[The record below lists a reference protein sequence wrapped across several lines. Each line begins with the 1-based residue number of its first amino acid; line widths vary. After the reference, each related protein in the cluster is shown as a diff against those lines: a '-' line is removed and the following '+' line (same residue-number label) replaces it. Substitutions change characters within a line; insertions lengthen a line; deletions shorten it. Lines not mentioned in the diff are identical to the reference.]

1 MLKAEPLK
9 PTAEFAEI
17 APEGRA
23 KIDARFIGQLVHKH
37 ASGKAGPGG
46 EYHLLCEVVRG
57 VRKDAELEAT
67 VQWAFETFGAEEMR
81 LLVEEGGLPLAE
93 AAQAKRRRQKNDDWS
108 DPANAWL
115 NAELA
120 RRQAERL
127 DRQIEEIAEHAKR
140 APLALLVGAGA
151 SRPKPSEVP
160 LYHELAWEL
169 TGEPYA
175 RCDEDP
181 GACFDVA
188 CHSKGGRI
196 YQEVADRI
204 RTATEPNPIHHLAVR
219 MLKTGAAASIVTTNW
234 DTLLEAAA
242 AKAGMEI
249 GRWPREERGQGAGL
263 RAEGVVHLHGVADRP
278 DSMLVSKS
286 DLDGHYE
293 KESEARFAQEM
304 LGDRS
309 ILCVGYSFRD
319 IMIRKIH
326 AAIAGK
332 ERARNQRRRT
342 FSLVKRESDSPDW
355 EGTIR
360 ALEGAGIEPVP
371 YDRHGDVPEIL
382 ERIAHAIERDAYAEQ
397 RRLEELGAAGAR
409 PDTSWGEVEDLL
421 REGDARLTHFL
432 RRARPEDWACEA
444 FLQHG
449 AGKLVGSDGTEKGA
463 RGFARWL
470 CAGLDTRRIETILWL
485 AAKSG
490 QKAGGVLGEHLAGAL
505 AGNSGD
511 LATGSLLKAGMFLA
525 AQGRTARAPYRYG
538 TGIPLSE
545 VAARCSEAGRHE
557 LGIALWIEAI
567 RVEAGAEEQRSDA
580 PAAIAR
586 VRPRTPADEG
596 FARQTYEIAVEPF
609 LRSTCTEV
617 WDACRRAIED
627 YQRILDATADATPF
641 DDWSFMRPTI
651 EEHEQDESRRDRTSH
666 LIIDA
671 ARDALGAMAR
681 GSRTERS
688 AWTTAVREASG
699 VGSELLRR
707 LAVHGVGSD
716 ERQGAA
722 RKLRWLARSGLI
734 DDDGCRPEVYGLLL
748 AQWKKA
754 PAAERRLIEAKLST
768 GRIGRRKRRDR
779 KRYDLLIELD
789 RRRLGREAKRYLT
802 ALQERYPVWKPN
814 PHARFRYYVETG
826 PMFGTKPEGWT
837 SAELVEAWRKSGS
850 RALDEVIDDEG
861 WRNWPPDAPNAEGCR
876 DAVEAAAR
884 ADREWGRALAGRL
897 ARRRNWTHEAWSAL
911 ARALAARMDLEELLE
926 WTRGVW
932 WRRMAGGETWRALR
946 PVAERLAKLLGEGD
960 GTQAAIRTGI
970 ARLEE
975 WASEGLRHE
984 QGPRHGDWTNHC
996 DNTTSG
1002 AAVYGLVCMA
1012 ASGKSRPAHR
1022 EAALNALSRL
1032 WEEGGIARK
1041 YTATLAGNVMAGFM
1055 ANASDWTEK
1064 RLLTAL
1070 DTDENP
1076 ELRELLWNAVRYSPP
1091 LTLDQYRRLKAGMHG
1106 WMKTAPE
1113 SKNAREWAQRY
1124 AASMA
1129 GDLLGKEARGRYE
1142 DWTIHDLPSK
1152 SRAEIV
1158 EAVAYAVWAELPD
1171 ESRREMP
1178 WWSDLVKPL
1187 WEDVL
1192 EHSEEPVSPAEQ
1204 RRFLHC
1210 FAFLDEDEQDEFR
1223 SLFVKGPA
1231 IAPERFLNPGYG
1243 PRGEPIRNR
1252 RAALEIAIHCAESY
1266 VEGDARTWEP
1276 ASRTIRGWLEEGMED
1291 SLTRLGRRV
1300 LAAIGS

>member
-1 MLKAEPLK
+1 MLKAEPLR

-17 APEGRA
+17 APQGG
-23 KIDARFIGQLVHKH
+23 KKVDARFIGQLVHKH

-57 VRKDAELEAT
+57 VREDAELEVT
-67 VQWAFETFGAEEMR
+67 VQWAFETFGMEEMR

-93 AAQAKRRRQKNDDWS
+93 AAQARRRRQENDDWS

-120 RRQAERL
+120 KRQSERL
-127 DRQIEEIAEHAKR
+127 DQQIEEIAAHAKR
-140 APLALLVGAGA
+140 APLALLIGAGA
-151 SRPKPSEVP
+151 SRPEPSEAP

-169 TGEPYA
+169 TGESYA
-175 RCDEDP
+175 RCVEDP

-188 CHSKGGRI
+188 CHRKGRRI

-204 RTATEPNPIHHLAVR
+204 RTASEPNRIHHLAVR
-219 MLKTGAAASIVTTNW
+219 MLETGAAASIVTTNW
-234 DTLLEAAA
+234 DTLIEAAA
-242 AKAGMEI
+242 TKAGTEI
-249 GRWPREERGQGAGL
+249 GQWPREERDAGAGL

-278 DSMLVSKS
+278 DNMLVSKW
-286 DLDGHYE
+286 DLDRHYE
-293 KESEARFAQEM
+293 EESEARFTQEL

-319 IMIRKIH
+319 VMIGKIH
-326 AAIAGK
+326 AAIAGR

-342 FSLVKRESDSPDW
+342 FSLVKRESGSPDW
-355 EGTIR
+355 GRTIR
-360 ALEGAGIEPVP
+360 ALEGAGIEPVL
-371 YDRHGDVPEIL
+371 YDRHDDVPEIL

-409 PDTSWGEVEDLL
+409 PGTSWGEVKDLL

-449 AGKLVGSDGTEKGA
+449 AGKLVGSDGAEKGA

-470 CAGLDTRRIETILWL
+470 CAGLDTRRIETVLWL

-490 QKAGGVLGEHLAGAL
+490 QRAGGVLGEHLAGAL
-505 AGNSGD
+505 AGNSRD
-511 LATGSLLKAGMFLA
+511 LTTGSLLKAGMFLA
-525 AQGRTARAPYRYG
+525 AQGRTARAPYHYG
-538 TGIPLSE
+538 TGMLSQ

-557 LGIALWIEAI
+557 LGIALWIGAI
-567 RVEAGAEEQRSDA
+567 RVEAGAEEQHSGA
-580 PAAIAR
+580 PAVTAR
-586 VRPRTPADEG
+586 VRPHTPADG
-596 FARQTYEIAVEPF
+596 SDARHLYETAVEPF
-609 LRSTCTEV
+609 LSSTCTEV

-627 YQRILDATADATPF
+627 YQRILDAAADVTPF
-641 DDWSFMRPTI
+641 DWSYMRSAI
-651 EEHEQDESRRDRTSH
+651 EEHEQDESRQDRTSH

-671 ARDALGAMAR
+671 ARDALRAMAR

-688 AWTTAVREASG
+688 AWTTAVQEASG
-699 VGSELLRR
+699 AGSELLRR
-707 LAVHGVGSD
+707 LAVHSVGSD

-734 DDDGCRPEVYGLLL
+734 DDDGCRPEVYGLLR

-754 PAAERRLIEAKLST
+754 PAAERRRIEAKLCT
-768 GRIGRRKRRDR
+768 GRIGRRKPRDR
-779 KRYDLLIELD
+779 KRYDLLLVLD
-789 RRRLGREAKRYLT
+789 REKRLGREARRYLT
-802 ALQERYPVWKPN
+802 ALQERYPVWEPK

-826 PMFGTKPEGWT
+826 PMVGVSPEGWT

-861 WRNWPPDAPNAEGCR
+861 WGNWYPDAPNAEGCR

-884 ADREWGRALAGRL
+884 ADKEWGKALAGRL
-897 ARRRNWTHEAWSAL
+897 ARRRKWTHEAWSAL
-911 ARALAARMDLEELLE
+911 ADALAGRMDFEELLE

-932 WRRMAGGETWRALR
+932 WRRLAGGETWRALR
-946 PVAERLAKLLGEGD
+946 PVAERLAKLLGEGV
-960 GTQAAIRTGI
+960 GTEAAIRTGI
-970 ARLEE
+970 ARLED

-984 QGPRHGDWTNHC
+984 KGPRHGDWTNHC
-996 DNTTSG
+996 INTTSG
-1002 AAVYGLVCMA
+1002 ASVDGLVHMA
-1012 ASGKSRPAHR
+1012 ASGKSRPAR
-1022 EAALNALSRL
+1022 RKAALNALSRL

-1041 YTATLAGNVMAGFM
+1041 YTATLAGNAMAGFM

-1064 RLLTAL
+1064 HLLPAL
-1070 DTDENP
+1070 DTEGDP
-1076 ELRELLWNAVRYSPP
+1076 DLRELLWDAAKYSPP

-1113 SKNAREWAQRY
+1113 SRSAGEWAQRY

-1142 DWTIHDLPSK
+1142 DWAIHDLPPK

-1171 ESRREMP
+1171 ENRREIP
-1178 WWSDLVKPL
+1178 WWSNLVKPL

-1192 EHSEEPVSPAEQ
+1192 EHSEEGVSAAEQ

-1231 IAPERFLNPGYG
+1231 IAPEEFLNPGYG
-1243 PRGEPIRNR
+1243 PGGEPVRNR

-1276 ASRTIRGWLEEGMED
+1276 ARRTIRGWLEEGMED
-1291 SLTRLGRRV
+1291 NLTRLGLRV
-1300 LAAIGS
+1300 LGLLPG